1 MEQCRLTDP
10 ELSQAYR
17 EMLEGGLRFP
27 EQRLWY
33 WPWRLA
39 LRATGESIGDACFK
53 GLPAN
58 GRPEIGYGLERPFRG
73 RGFATEAVR
82 ALCQW
87 ALSQPAFK
95 PSRLKR
101 NPATPLPST
110 SSKRTAFSQWAYR
123 ARKALVLL

>member
-39 LRATGESIGDACFK
+39 CAPQARASGTPVSRGFLPTDGPRSVTGWRGPSGDAAS
-53 GLPAN
+53 P
-58 GRPEIGYGLERPFRG
+58 R
-73 RGFATEAVR
+73 
-82 ALCQW
+82 
-87 ALSQPAFK
+87 K
-95 PSRLKR
+95 PSGRCAMGAVAAGVQAVEAETEPGNAASQHVLQK
-101 NPATPLPST
+101 NGFLPMGIQGAEAL
-110 SSKRTAFSQWAYR
+110 AF
-123 ARKALVLL
+123 V